1 MKKILYSVLALA
13 MAAFTFTSC
22 EDVPMPYDDPNNNG
36 GGNEKPELPEGMYL
50 DQSFATSLGD
60 FTSVSASGTL
70 SWVNDFS
77 SAMITGFK
85 DFDGDGKKENQAGVT
100 YLVGP
105 EVDLT
110 TATKAYI
117 TIEHAIN
124 YERGDINDNNSVL
137 ISKDYNGDV
146 NTATWEILKYD
157 TEGMGNNFTFVT
169 KSVNIPAAYIG
180 SKVVIALRH
189 TCNESFSST
198 WEVKSLS
205 IQEGEVEES
214 GNPGGDPEL
223 PEGVFL
229 DQNFASSLGNFTSI
243 STSGELKWYNDFS
256 SAMITGYQDFDGDGK
271 KENRA
276 GVTYLVSPEIN
287 ITGTDKAHIEINQ
300 AVNYEKGDV
309 NQNNSILISKNYNG
323 NPATATW
330 ELLEYDTEGLNTSFT
345 FKNKVV
351 NIPAAY
357 IGSKVVIALRHTC
370 NESFSSTWEVKS
382 LSVKAGEAGGS
393 TGGNEGDLT
402 AANGDFE
409 TWVSG
414 EPNNWT
420 TSSTAGNATLT
431 QSTDAHGGKYSV
443 KVGGTTAANKRLSY
457 KEIELKAGEYTME
470 FYVKAA
476 TSTGGSVRPGFVPV
490 TSGKVGSYVYAES
503 YTNGITNTE
512 WMKVSH
518 TFSIPSDGTYCLV
531 IMNSKNPG
539 ADVLIDDFTLTFG
552 STVIIK

>member
-36 GGNEKPELPEGMYL
+36 GGNEKPELPEGVYL

-77 SAMITGFK
+77 SAMITGYK

-382 LSVKAGEAGGS
+382 LSVKAGEAEGS

-420 TSSTAGNATLT
+420 TSSTAGNATLS
-431 QSTDAHGGKYSV
+431 QSTDAHSGKYSV

-490 TSGKVGSYVYAES
+490 TSGKVGTYVYAES

-539 ADVLIDDFTLTFG
+539 ADVLIDDFTLAFG

>member
-77 SAMITGFK
+77 SAMITGYK

>member
-420 TSSTAGNATLT
+420 TSSTAGNATLS
-431 QSTDAHGGKYSV
+431 QSTDAHSGKYSV

-490 TSGKVGSYVYAES
+490 TSGKVGSYVYAEN
-503 YTNGITNTE
+503 YINGITNTE

>member
-420 TSSTAGNATLT
+420 TSSTAGNATLS
-431 QSTDAHGGKYSV
+431 QSTDAHSGKYSV

-476 TSTGGSVRPGFVPV
+476 TSTGGLVRPGFVPV

>member
-1 MKKILYSVLALA
+1 

-77 SAMITGFK
+77 SAMITGYK

>member
-1 MKKILYSVLALA
+1 

-420 TSSTAGNATLT
+420 TSSTAGNATLS
-431 QSTDAHGGKYSV
+431 QSTDAHSGKYSV

-476 TSTGGSVRPGFVPV
+476 TSTGGLVRPGFVPV

>member
-1 MKKILYSVLALA
+1 

-36 GGNEKPELPEGMYL
+36 GGNEKPELPEGVYL

-110 TATKAYI
+110 SSTKAYI
-117 TIEHAIN
+117 SIEHAIN

-420 TSSTAGNATLT
+420 TSSTAGNATLS
-431 QSTDAHGGKYSV
+431 QSTDAHSGKYSV

>member
-214 GNPGGDPEL
+214 GNPGGDP
-223 PEGVFL
+223 
-229 DQNFASSLGNFTSI
+229 
-243 STSGELKWYNDFS
+243 
-256 SAMITGYQDFDGDGK
+256 
-271 KENRA
+271 
-276 GVTYLVSPEIN
+276 
-287 ITGTDKAHIEINQ
+287 
-300 AVNYEKGDV
+300 
-309 NQNNSILISKNYNG
+309 
-323 NPATATW
+323 
-330 ELLEYDTEGLNTSFT
+330 
-345 FKNKVV
+345 
-351 NIPAAY
+351 
-357 IGSKVVIALRHTC
+357 
-370 NESFSSTWEVKS
+370 
-382 LSVKAGEAGGS
+382 
-393 TGGNEGDLT
+393 
-402 AANGDFE
+402 
-409 TWVSG
+409 
-414 EPNNWT
+414 
-420 TSSTAGNATLT
+420 
-431 QSTDAHGGKYSV
+431 
-443 KVGGTTAANKRLSY
+443 
-457 KEIELKAGEYTME
+457 
-470 FYVKAA
+470 
-476 TSTGGSVRPGFVPV
+476 
-490 TSGKVGSYVYAES
+490 
-503 YTNGITNTE
+503 
-512 WMKVSH
+512 
-518 TFSIPSDGTYCLV
+518 
-531 IMNSKNPG
+531 
-539 ADVLIDDFTLTFG
+539 
-552 STVIIK
+552 

>member
-77 SAMITGFK
+77 SAMITGYK

-402 AANGDFE
+402 ATNGDFE
-409 TWVSG
+409 AWVSG

-420 TSSTAGNATLT
+420 TSSTAGNATLS
-431 QSTDAHGGKYSV
+431 QSTDAHSGKYSV

>member
-256 SAMITGYQDFDGDGK
+256 SVMITGYQDFDGDGK

-420 TSSTAGNATLT
+420 TSSTAGNATLS
-431 QSTDAHGGKYSV
+431 QSTDAHSGKYSV

-490 TSGKVGSYVYAES
+490 TSGKVGTYVYAES

-539 ADVLIDDFTLTFG
+539 ADVLIDDFTLAFG

>member
-402 AANGDFE
+402 AANGDFK

>member
-1 MKKILYSVLALA
+1 

-420 TSSTAGNATLT
+420 TSSTAGNATLS
-431 QSTDAHGGKYSV
+431 QSTDAHSGKYSV

>member
-1 MKKILYSVLALA
+1 

-36 GGNEKPELPEGMYL
+36 GGNEKPELPEGVYL

-77 SAMITGFK
+77 SAMITGYK

-110 TATKAYI
+110 SSTKAYI
-117 TIEHAIN
+117 SIEHAIN

-382 LSVKAGEAGGS
+382 LSVKAGEAEGS

-420 TSSTAGNATLT
+420 TSSTAGNATLS
-431 QSTDAHGGKYSV
+431 QSTDAHSGKYSV

-490 TSGKVGSYVYAES
+490 TSGEVGTYVYAES

-539 ADVLIDDFTLTFG
+539 ADVLIDDFTLAFG

>member
-157 TEGMGNNFTFVT
+157 TEGMGNNFTFVA

-402 AANGDFE
+402 ATNGDFE
-409 TWVSG
+409 AWVSG

-420 TSSTAGNATLT
+420 TSSTAGNATLS
-431 QSTDAHGGKYSV
+431 QSTDAHSGKYSV

-539 ADVLIDDFTLTFG
+539 ADVLIDDFTLAFG

>member
-1 MKKILYSVLALA
+1 

-36 GGNEKPELPEGMYL
+36 GGNEKPELPEGVYL

-443 KVGGTTAANKRLSY
+443 KVGGTTATNKRLSY

>member
-1 MKKILYSVLALA
+1 

-77 SAMITGFK
+77 SAMITGYK

-214 GNPGGDPEL
+214 GNPGGDSEL

-402 AANGDFE
+402 ATNGDFE

-539 ADVLIDDFTLTFG
+539 ADVLIDDFTLAFG

>member
-420 TSSTAGNATLT
+420 TSSTAGNATLS
-431 QSTDAHGGKYSV
+431 QSTDAHSGKYSV

>member
-1 MKKILYSVLALA
+1 

>member
-1 MKKILYSVLALA
+1 

-77 SAMITGFK
+77 SAMITGYK

-110 TATKAYI
+110 SSTKAYI
-117 TIEHAIN
+117 SIEHAIN

-402 AANGDFE
+402 ATNGDFE

-539 ADVLIDDFTLTFG
+539 ADVLIDDFTLAFG

>member
-420 TSSTAGNATLT
+420 TSSTAGNATLS
-431 QSTDAHGGKYSV
+431 QSTDAHSGKYSV

-490 TSGKVGSYVYAES
+490 TSGKVGTYVYAES

>member
-36 GGNEKPELPEGMYL
+36 GGNEKPELPEGVYL

-420 TSSTAGNATLT
+420 TSSTAGNATLS
-431 QSTDAHGGKYSV
+431 QSTDAHSGKYSV

>member
-402 AANGDFE
+402 ATNGDFE
-409 TWVSG
+409 AWVSG

-420 TSSTAGNATLT
+420 TSSTAGNATLS
-431 QSTDAHGGKYSV
+431 QSTDAHSGKYSV

>member
-77 SAMITGFK
+77 SAMITGYK

-110 TATKAYI
+110 SSTKAYI
-117 TIEHAIN
+117 SIEHAIN

-146 NTATWEILKYD
+146 NIATWEILKYD

-256 SAMITGYQDFDGDGK
+256 SVMITGYQDFDGDGK

-420 TSSTAGNATLT
+420 TSSTAGNATLS

>member
-1 MKKILYSVLALA
+1 

-36 GGNEKPELPEGMYL
+36 GGNEKPELPEGVYL

-420 TSSTAGNATLT
+420 TSSTAGNATLS
-431 QSTDAHGGKYSV
+431 QSTDAHSGKYSV